1 MRKTGEDLLDDIV
14 AEDVKHASTVQFTA
28 FDQNSILLTI
38 EPANLQAML
47 AVQFSDFELGKCV
60 SPNATLYGK
69 RVTDFD
75 LARYDTFGPVTG
87 RSIFTSDGAFW
98 EHSRGLFRAQFA
110 RENINDLEM
119 TDKAATELITAMGDV
134 DAEGWTTGTQM
145 LPLVQNFTLDTASD
159 FLFGKSLESQQVLIA
174 KRTGDNRFLEA
185 SRANQAFADAFETAN
200 YYMILRIRLQSL
212 YWLGDSFAFRRAIK
226 GIRQYIQPLVQ
237 RAVNAGISPVQSE
250 DKKQSLINNLA
261 TQTHD
266 HTELVNQS
274 LSILLAGRDT
284 TASMVAWSICELS
297 LHPDIFS
304 KLRESVFKE
313 LPPEEEIT
321 FSKLKSCRYLRHF
334 LQEVLRLHPSVPVNQ
349 RHAAKDTTLPV
360 G

>member
-1 MRKTGEDLLDDIV
+1 
-14 AEDVKHASTVQFTA
+14 
-28 FDQNSILLTI
+28 
-38 EPANLQAML
+38 
-47 AVQFSDFELGKCV
+47 
-60 SPNATLYGK
+60 
-69 RVTDFD
+69 
-75 LARYDTFGPVTG
+75 
-87 RSIFTSDGAFW
+87 
-98 EHSRGLFRAQFA
+98 
-110 RENINDLEM
+110 
-119 TDKAATELITAMGDV
+119 LITAIGGV
-134 DAEGWTTGTQM
+134 DTEGWTTGTEM

-159 FLFGKSLESQQVLIA
+159 FLFGKSLESQQVHLA
-174 KRTGDNRFLEA
+174 RRTGDKRFLEA
-185 SRANQAFADAFETAN
+185 SRSNQAFADAFETAN

-226 GIRQYIQPLVQ
+226 GIRKYIAPLVQ
-237 RAVNAGISPVQSE
+237 RAVDAGMSPVKSD

-284 TASMVAWSICELS
+284 TASMLAWSICELS

-304 KLRESVFKE
+304 KLRRSVLTE
-313 LPPEEEIT
+313 LPQDEAIT
-321 FSKLKSCRYLRHF
+321 FSKLKSCRYLQHF

-349 RHAAKDTTLPV
+349 RHASKDTTLPV